1 MHLTVKG
8 EGVPAVGLGT
18 WMLSGEECAGAVE
31 RALGLGYRL
40 VDTAQDY
47 GNEEEVG
54 RGIGNS
60 GVAREEVFLVTKLRP
75 SNFSRGRAMRTTR
88 ESLRR
93 LDTDYVDLLLMHW
106 PNPSVPLRETLE
118 AMVELQEEGSVRH
131 VGVSNFSPS
140 LVEEA
145 TRYADVFCNEVEYHP
160 YLSQDGLLAQA
171 EKMGHLLIAYS
182 PLAKGRVSRD
192 PTIGR
197 IAEAHGKTPGQV
209 ALRWVVQQGVV
220 PIPKAQSAEHQ
231 GENLDVFDFELS
243 GEEMGAINALDEGLR
258 LDPVSSYS
266 SER

>member
-1 MHLTVKG
+1 MYLTVKG
-8 EGVPAVGLGT
+8 ERVPAIGLGT
-18 WMLSGEECAGAVE
+18 WTLSGEGCVGAVE

-47 GNEEEVG
+47 GNEAEVG
-54 RGIGNS
+54 RGIERS
-60 GVAREEVFLVTKLRP
+60 GVERAEVFLVTKLRP
-75 SNFSRGRAMRTTR
+75 SNFSRERALRTAR

-93 LDTDYVDLLLMHW
+93 LGTEYVDLLLMHW
-106 PNPSVPLRETLE
+106 PNPSVPLGETLG

-145 TRYADVFCNEVEYHP
+145 YRYAEVFCNEVEYHP

-171 EKMGHLLIAYS
+171 EEMGHLLIAYS

-192 PTIGR
+192 LTIKE

-209 ALRWVVQQGVV
+209 ALRWIVQQGIV
-220 PIPKAQSAEHQ
+220 PIPKAASEGHQ
-231 GENLDVFDFELS
+231 GENLGVFDFELS
-243 GEEMGAINALDEGLR
+243 GEEMEAIGGLDEGLR
-258 LDPVSSYS
+258 LDPVSAYAA
-266 SER
+266 E